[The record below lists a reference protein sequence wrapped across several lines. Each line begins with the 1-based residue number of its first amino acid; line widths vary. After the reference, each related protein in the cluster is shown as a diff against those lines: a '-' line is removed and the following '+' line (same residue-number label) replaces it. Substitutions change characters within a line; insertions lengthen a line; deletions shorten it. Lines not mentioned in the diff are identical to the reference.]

1 MEEIRSRKW
10 MVLLTVSLGLFMA
23 LLDATIVNIAVPAI
37 MTEMEA
43 GVTRVSWVLN
53 AYNLGL
59 LALILAVGR
68 LSDRLG
74 QKRVFLAG
82 LTLFTGFSL
91 ACGLAPSIDWLILFR
106 VGQSVGAAALIP
118 VSLSILLGVFPA
130 RQHGLATGLWGGI
143 GAVAAA
149 LGPTIGGA
157 LTQYASWNWIF
168 FVNVPIGAAG
178 IAFVLTFVPEH
189 RRATRGGLDPLGI
202 GLSAAGIF
210 ALTLALIQG
219 NGWGWTSPVILGLL
233 VGAAALLVTWVL
245 WELRTPSPLFDLR
258 LFGDRVFAG
267 ASGGMLVMGLSM
279 MGSMFL
285 LVIYMVNVLGYSELE
300 AAVAVTPMPALGA
313 LLAPVVGKLLDHVSP
328 RVPAAVGMLAMAAGL
343 LLLRQLEPTATL
355 WDVSWRTLL
364 LGAGL
369 GFAMPS
375 LAIAGMSA
383 VPHHAGGAGSGV
395 INWARQM
402 GFVLGVA
409 LLVAVFSHS
418 MTASMTD
425 AVGRAETIVDRQ
437 AGVPAPAKTA
447 IMTTIEHNVA
457 AASASPGQTVNGLDP
472 LAGAPAAAGASGA
485 PTAAGGALQ
494 DALRTKLT
502 SVFLAARSDAFDLPL
517 LVAACVALLGVAPA
531 LLLGPRRAPAQRGGG
546 DEPRSPLADVA

>member
-1 MEEIRSRKW
+1 MQKAHSNKW
-10 MVLLTVSLGLFMA
+10 LVLATVSLGLFMA

-37 MTEMEA
+37 MSEMDARVSE
-43 GVTRVSWVLN
+43 VSWVLN

-59 LALILAVGR
+59 LVLILAVGR

-82 LTLFTGFSL
+82 LVLFTGFSL
-91 ACGLAPSIDWLILFR
+91 ACGLAPSIGWLIAFR
-106 VGQSVGAAALIP
+106 IGQSLGAAALIP
-118 VSLSILLGVFPA
+118 VSLSILLGAFPK
-130 RQHGLATGLWGGI
+130 RQHGLATGVWGGI

-168 FVNVPIGAAG
+168 FVNVPIGVAA
-178 IAFVLTFVPEH
+178 VLLLLAFVPEH
-189 RRATRGGLDPLGI
+189 RRATSGGLDPLGVA
-202 GLSAAGIF
+202 LSAAGFF

-219 NGWGWTSPVILGLL
+219 NEWRWTSPVILGLL
-233 VGAAALLVTWVL
+233 SGAAVLLTAWVV

-258 LFGDRVFAG
+258 LFRDRVFAG
-267 ASGGMLVMGLSM
+267 ASGGMLVMGLAM

-313 LLAPVVGKLLDHVSP
+313 FLAPLVGKLLDHVSP
-328 RVPAAVGMLAMAAGL
+328 RVPAAMGMVAMAAGL
-343 LLLRQLEPTATL
+343 LLLRQLEPDATL

-409 LLVAVFSHS
+409 LLVAVFSQ
-418 MTASMTD
+418 SMTD
-425 AVGRAETIVDRQ
+425 SMQGAVGQAKAIVDHQ
-437 AGVPAPAKTA
+437 TALPAPARAAVLGA
-447 IMTTIEHNVA
+447 IEANVET
-457 AASASPGQTVNGLDP
+457 ASAAPGQTADGLDP
-472 LAGAPAAAGASGA
+472 LAGALPSGA
-485 PTAAGGALQ
+485 GVSTELKDSLEP
-494 DALRTKLT
+494 KLT
-502 SVFLAARSDAFDLPL
+502 AIFKDARSDAFDLPL
-517 LVAACVALLGVAPA
+517 LVAACIALLGVVPA
-531 LLLGPRRAPAQRGGG
+531 LLLGPSRAV
-546 DEPRSPLADVA
+546 DRSDDGEELLDPLAGVL

>member
-1 MEEIRSRKW
+1 
-10 MVLLTVSLGLFMA
+10 
-23 LLDATIVNIAVPAI
+23 
-37 MTEMEA
+37 
-43 GVTRVSWVLN
+43 
-53 AYNLGL
+53 
-59 LALILAVGR
+59 
-68 LSDRLG
+68 
-74 QKRVFLAG
+74 
-82 LTLFTGFSL
+82 
-91 ACGLAPSIDWLILFR
+91 
-106 VGQSVGAAALIP
+106 
-118 VSLSILLGVFPA
+118 
-130 RQHGLATGLWGGI
+130 
-143 GAVAAA
+143 
-149 LGPTIGGA
+149 
-157 LTQYASWNWIF
+157 
-168 FVNVPIGAAG
+168 
-178 IAFVLTFVPEH
+178 
-189 RRATRGGLDPLGI
+189 
-202 GLSAAGIF
+202 
-210 ALTLALIQG
+210 
-219 NGWGWTSPVILGLL
+219 
-233 VGAAALLVTWVL
+233 GAAALLVTWVL

-313 LLAPVVGKLLDHVSP
+313 LLAPLVGKLLDHVSP

-472 LAGAPAAAGASGA
+472 LAGAPPAAGASGA

-546 DEPRSPLADVA
+546 DEPRSPLADVV

>member
-68 LSDRLG
+68 LSDRVG

-210 ALTLALIQG
+210 ALTLEKIPAELARRVTAELEVPTIGIGAGPDCDGQVLV
-219 NGWGWTSPVILGLL
+219 TYDLLGLFEEFRPRF
-233 VGAAALLVTWVL
+233 VRRYA
-245 WELRTPSPLFDLR
+245 ELGESVRDACR
-258 LFGDRVFAG
+258 RYGEDVRAG
-267 ASGGMLVMGLSM
+267 K
-279 MGSMFL
+279 F
-285 LVIYMVNVLGYSELE
+285 
-300 AAVAVTPMPALGA
+300 
-313 LLAPVVGKLLDHVSP
+313 
-328 RVPAAVGMLAMAAGL
+328 
-343 LLLRQLEPTATL
+343 
-355 WDVSWRTLL
+355 
-364 LGAGL
+364 
-369 GFAMPS
+369 
-375 LAIAGMSA
+375 
-383 VPHHAGGAGSGV
+383 
-395 INWARQM
+395 
-402 GFVLGVA
+402 
-409 LLVAVFSHS
+409 
-418 MTASMTD
+418 
-425 AVGRAETIVDRQ
+425 
-437 AGVPAPAKTA
+437 
-447 IMTTIEHNVA
+447 
-457 AASASPGQTVNGLDP
+457 PGPQE
-472 LAGAPAAAGASGA
+472 SY
-485 PTAAGGALQ
+485 
-494 DALRTKLT
+494 
-502 SVFLAARSDAFDLPL
+502 
-517 LVAACVALLGVAPA
+517 
-531 LLLGPRRAPAQRGGG
+531 
-546 DEPRSPLADVA
+546 